1 MKVKGPKKLLKVKT
15 GPTVQETP
23 TSRSRRSAR
32 GVQARPD
39 LLLREPV
46 LEKPRLVVKFNIR
59 YISSRRNPLHT

>member
-1 MKVKGPKKLLKVKT
+1 MEKAEKSEKQVKQVKVKGPKKLLKVKT

-39 LLLREPV
+39 LLAGL
-46 LEKPRLVVKFNIR
+46 L
-59 YISSRRNPLHT
+59 